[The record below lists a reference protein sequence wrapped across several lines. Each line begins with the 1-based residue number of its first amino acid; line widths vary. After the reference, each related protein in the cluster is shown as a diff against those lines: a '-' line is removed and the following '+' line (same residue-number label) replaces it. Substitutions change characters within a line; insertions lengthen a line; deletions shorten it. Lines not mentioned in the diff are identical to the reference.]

1 MPAAPRPD
9 NASEPLAEPSNPDP
23 GAGAAA
29 IVESAAQLVAGS
41 AGGAAGVVLPTVLS
55 DVPVAILLI
64 DLDRRTVTYA
74 NHSAVA
80 MTASRSGEQGLP
92 LAVDL
97 WGAAAGLADLSGR
110 PLADSSN
117 PLFRL
122 ATGNPVSGEAV
133 MAPAPVPGGPA
144 RTLWVTGFPLS
155 PAGSEPQ
162 LALVVLL
169 EVTTP
174 RGVWEDPETAVQ
186 LLRDRA
192 IIATDLAFTIT
203 DPRQEDNPLVW
214 INPAFTRMTG
224 YDLEEVRGRNCRLL
238 QGPATDATTVGELRS
253 AIAEARPVTQTLL
266 NYRKDGT
273 AFWNQVAIS
282 PVFDGEDRLVSFVG
296 VQTDVTERV
305 RAQAEREQAYAA
317 ERAARHDAERARSRL
332 ALLAEASVRLGATL
346 DVEETIRRLADL
358 TVPAMADWVIIRLGD
373 DQGNILR
380 SVARHRDGREGL
392 LQRYLEV
399 ADRSLTREAEVYR
412 VLDNGE
418 AGLVPEYDDTF
429 IRRSLN
435 DPEARRM
442 AYELGTGSLM
452 YVPLVARR
460 RRVLGVMT
468 FVAGPSGRRFTAED
482 LDIAAELGRRAGLTL
497 DNARL
502 YEREHRAAETLQR
515 SLLPDLPSVPGL
527 ELAARYLAGDA
538 DADVGG
544 DWYEVLPLPD
554 GSVGLAVGDV
564 VGHDLSAAAAMGHL
578 RGLLRACA
586 WNAIDDGNGDPT
598 VVLERV
604 DRLVQGLHVVP
615 LATLLFGRLEPP
627 AGPASDGWRLRYA
640 TAGHPPMVVRRAGGE
655 VEILDD
661 TRGILLGVTSSE
673 RESAAAAL
681 APGDCLI
688 GYTDGLIERRGEP
701 LDVGLGRLAATLAA
715 DDGSDLDAVLDRLV
729 AADDRDRS
737 DDTAVLA
744 VRILDA

>member
-224 YDLEEVRGRNCRLL
+224 YELEEVRGRNCRLL

-429 IRRSLN
+429 IRRSLS

>member
-1 MPAAPRPD
+1 MPVAPRPD
-9 NASEPLAEPSNPDP
+9 NTSEPLAEASNPNP
-23 GAGAAA
+23 GASAAA

-41 AGGAAGVVLPTVLS
+41 AGGTAGVVLPTVLS
-55 DVPVAILLI
+55 DIPVAILLI
-64 DLDRRTVTYA
+64 DLDRRAVIYA
-74 NHSAVA
+74 NRSAVA
-80 MTASRSGEQGLP
+80 VTAGRSGEQRLP
-92 LAVDL
+92 MPVDL
-97 WGAAAGLADLSGR
+97 WGEAAGLMDLSGR
-110 PLADSSN
+110 PLEDSGN

-133 MAPAPVPGGPA
+133 MAPSPVPDGPG

-155 PAGSEPQ
+155 PSNAEPQ

-169 EVTTP
+169 EVAAP
-174 RGVWEDPETAVQ
+174 RGVLEDPETAVQ

-214 INPAFTRMTG
+214 VNPAFTRVTG
-224 YDLEEVRGRNCRLL
+224 YHLEEVRGRNCRFL
-238 QGPATDATTVGELRS
+238 QGPATDATTVDELRS
-253 AIAEARPVTQTLL
+253 AIAEGRPVTQTLL

-305 RAQAEREQAYAA
+305 RAEAEREQAYDA
-317 ERAARHDAERARSRL
+317 ERLSRHDAERARSRL

-380 SVARHRDGREGL
+380 SVARHRDGREDL

-399 ADRSLTREAEVYR
+399 ADRSLTRQAEVYR

-429 IRRSLN
+429 IRRSLS

-527 ELAARYLAGDA
+527 ELAARYLTGDA

-627 AGPASDGWRLRYA
+627 AAASDSWHLRYA
-640 TAGHPPMVVRRAGGE
+640 TAGHPPMIVRRAGGE

-661 TRGILLGVTSSE
+661 ARGILLGVTSSE
-673 RESAAAAL
+673 RESAATAL

-715 DDGSDLDAVLDRLV
+715 GDGCDLDAVLDRLV